1 MFTFIIYL
9 IAPYMGSCLQL
20 NELIQLPIVGDIKE
34 VFYPMDSSSKEG
46 VKGSKD
52 PFGYLDIT

>member
-1 MFTFIIYL
+1 
-9 IAPYMGSCLQL
+9 MGSCLQL

-34 VFYPMDSSSKEG
+34 VFYPMDSLSKEG

-52 PFGYLDIT
+52 PYGYLDIT